1 MNCGDNESF
10 LSGCRVVWCPAF
22 ADHILLNLL
31 WSCLCHPHPAL
42 HLLPSH
48 LFFFFKLPNSLT
60 PQVEIFHCTKIPTP
74 LASSPVFFA
83 DKRGQSH
90 SLSPLSTTAFVFHNT
105 VDRIPLWTW
114 SLVLPGGDAFV
125 FPGKQ
130 DLLALAF
137 EIQNIR
143 AFTAVLQCISV
154 FPWWQRLPGTESL
167 FQVLSGI

>member
-1 MNCGDNESF
+1 MPCLRRPYFTELTLKLPVS
-10 LSGCRVVWCPAF
+10 SPPCPAF
-22 ADHILLNLL
+22 AAI
-31 WSCLCHPHPAL
+31 
-42 HLLPSH
+42 PS
-48 LFFFFKLPNSLT
+48 FFFFKLPNSLT